1 MASSIPPILIQLQA
15 DISGLKKGLADAQAA
30 IKGVDS
36 SVKTA
41 NTGINNFTN
50 TIKRFGVIAGATF
63 GASQV
68 VSFLKSAAAASTAA
82 EAAQSRLANLLRNT
96 NGATEAQ
103 IVALGEQAKA
113 LEKVGVV
120 SADNITVAQSQ
131 LATFDLTAASIAT
144 LTPAIL
150 NYVTAEKGAA
160 ASADEF
166 KQMTNGLAQAMQGNF
181 ASLTKTGFVLD
192 KATKAQIAHG
202 TEMERAQAVVEV
214 LNSTYAGFNENLRK
228 TSGGAMQVAIND
240 FNNLKQKIGSEL
252 VPTITQFAGTLT
264 SMIIPALTK
273 LVDFLVKNKDTIVD
287 VTKVLLL
294 GVAAFAAYRTA
305 LVVTKTATAAFTVV
319 QTLMKGAELAS
330 IASTNG
336 LAASMLVLN
345 AAMRANP
352 IGVIITGL
360 TLLAA
365 GFVIAWK
372 NSETFRKVIVEV
384 AKAALTAIGFMI
396 RYWGV
401 LAEAIVNIV
410 TGPMKM
416 FLKLLS
422 FISPDAKKA
431 YEGLSDMTKG
441 VGDWFDKAA
450 AKVEGF
456 KSSLDKLKD
465 KKVTVSSVAP
475 GVEDIT
481 GIRTGD
487 EIKIDDKTLKERAK
501 LEKERLKD
509 ISKAMEDAANIQK
522 KMNDVIADSEKKKAE
537 ELKQHTANIIKIT
550 EDFGKKETAL
560 TKKYNEEQAKIRADF
575 TERSLK
581 LKTDATKKEQEI
593 VQKSIDQL
601 RNAFAAGTSF
611 SLTDAFK
618 TDKSTGGLIAQLKNR
633 LTGAKNLQKNAAA
646 LAGKG
651 YTQGFIE
658 EVVKNGPEVGNE
670 MAEAILSASEEA
682 TKELQLLYGEV
693 NDISLNGLNTLA
705 KTMNSG
711 GKLATQALMDE
722 FTAVGV
728 ELKDALAVVNTE
740 LAASLAESTAQYT
753 EDLKTLSSELADALA
768 EEQKSYQDTI
778 NKINESTKEK
788 LDDLKAQLLDTINTL
803 KQLKATQEQIAT
815 AQAVPYTAPSTPL
828 YQYNSLGQTV
838 TTPFDTGAGGKP
850 SVTTTINQNFTSTSV
865 NAQAVTTA
873 TMSAVK
879 YGAAVTVASST
890 ATTKTPVKYSA
901 QQAYLDYRTGER

>member
-15 DISGLKKGLADAQAA
+15 DISGLKKGLADAQSA

-41 NTGINNFTN
+41 STGINNFTS
-50 TIKRFGVIAGATF
+50 TIKKFGVIAASTF
-63 GASQV
+63 GASQI
-68 VSFLKSAAAASTAA
+68 VSFLKSAANASAQA
-82 EAAQSRLANLLRNT
+82 EAAQSRLATLLRNT

-103 IVALGEQAKA
+103 IVALGDQAKA

-192 KATKAQIAHG
+192 KATKAQIANG
-202 TEMERAQAVVEV
+202 TEMERSKAIVEV
-214 LNSTYAGFNENLRK
+214 LNSTYAGFNENLRN
-228 TSGGAMQVAIND
+228 TSQGAMQVAIND

-252 VPTITQFAGTLT
+252 VPVITQFVGTLT
-264 SMIIPALTK
+264 SKVLPALEM
-273 LVDFLVKNKDTIVD
+273 LVNFLVKNKDTIVA
-287 VTKVLLL
+287 VSKVLLL
-294 GVAAFAAYRTA
+294 GVAAYMAYRTA
-305 LVVTKTATAAFTVV
+305 MIVTAATTTAFRVI
-319 QTLMKGAELAS
+319 QTLMKGAQLAS

-345 AAMRANP
+345 AAMKANP
-352 IGVIITGL
+352 IGVIITAL

-372 NSETFRKVIVEV
+372 NSDTFRKVVISV

-410 TGPMKM
+410 TGPMKL

-431 YEGLSDMTKG
+431 YDGLSNMTKG

-450 AKVEGF
+450 TKVEGF
-456 KSSLDKLKD
+456 KSSLDKLQD
-465 KKVTVSSVAP
+465 KKVTVESKVP
-475 GVEDIT
+475 GVVET
-481 GIRTGD
+481 EVRTGN
-487 EIKIDDKTLKERAK
+487 ETTVNEKAVKERAK
-501 LEKERLKD
+501 LEKERLAD
-509 ISKAMEDAANIQK
+509 ITKAMKEAAKIQED
-522 KMNDVIADSEKKKAE
+522 MNKVVAESEKKKAA
-537 ELKQHTANIIKIT
+537 ELKQHTENIIKIT
-550 EDFGKKETAL
+550 QEFGKKETAL
-560 TKKYNEEQAKIRADF
+560 TKQYNEEQAKIRADYAD
-575 TERSLK
+575 RALK
-581 LKTDATKKEQEI
+581 LKLDATRKEQEI
-593 VQKSIDQL
+593 IQKSIDQL

-611 SLTDAFK
+611 NLTDAFK

-633 LTGAKNLQKNAAA
+633 LTGAKELQKNAAA

-651 YTQGFIE
+651 YSQTFIE

-670 MAEAILSASEEA
+670 MAATILAASDDS
-682 TKELQLLYGEV
+682 TKELQQLYKEV
-693 NDISLNGLNTLA
+693 DSISISGLDTLA
-705 KTMNSG
+705 KTMNAG
-711 GKLATQALMDE
+711 GTLATKALMDE
-722 FTAVGV
+722 FSAVGS
-728 ELKDALAVVNTE
+728 ELKVALAEVNVQLTSA
-740 LAASLAESTAQYT
+740 LTESTTQYT
-753 EDLKTLSSELADALA
+753 ENLATLHAELADALLV
-768 EEQKSYQDTI
+768 EQKSYKDAI
-778 NKINESTKEK
+778 DKINDDTKEK
-788 LDDLKAQLLDTINTL
+788 LDELKSNLLDTMATL
-803 KQLKATQEQIAT
+803 ISLKATQAQLAT
-815 AQAVPYTAPSTPL
+815 AQAVPYVAPAQPL
-828 YQYNSLGQTV
+828 YKYNSPGGTI
-838 TTPFDTGAGGKP
+838 TTPFDTGAGGP
-850 SVTTTINQNFTSTSV
+850 TTVTNINQNFTSTSV

-890 ATTKTPVKYSA
+890 ATVKMPVTQ
-901 QQAYLDYRTGER
+901 QQAYRDYRAGER

>member
-15 DISGLKKGLADAQAA
+15 DISGLKKGLADAQSA

-41 NTGINNFTN
+41 NTGINNFTS
-50 TIKRFGVIAGATF
+50 TIKKFGVIAASTF

-68 VSFLKSAAAASTAA
+68 VSFLRSAANASAQA
-82 EAAQSRLANLLRNT
+82 EAAQARLATLLRNT

-103 IVALGEQAKA
+103 IVALGDQAKA

-166 KQMTNGLAQAMQGNF
+166 RQMTNGLAQAMQGNF

-192 KATKAQIAHG
+192 KATKAQIANG
-202 TEMERAQAVVEV
+202 TEMERSRAIVEV
-214 LNSTYAGFNENLRK
+214 LNSTYNGFNENLRK
-228 TSGGAMQVAIND
+228 TSQGAMQVAIND

-252 VPTITQFAGTLT
+252 VPVITQFVGTLT
-264 SMIIPALTK
+264 SKVLPALET
-273 LVDFLVKNKDTIVD
+273 LVNFLVKNKETIAAVS
-287 VTKVLLL
+287 KVLLL
-294 GVAAFAAYRTA
+294 GVAAYLAYRTA
-305 LVVTKTATAAFTVV
+305 IIVTAATTTAFTVIT
-319 QTLMKGAELAS
+319 TLLKGAQLAS

-352 IGVIITGL
+352 IGVIVTAL

-372 NSETFRKVIVEV
+372 NSDTFRKVIISV

-422 FISPDAKKA
+422 FISPEAKKA
-431 YEGLSDMTKG
+431 YNGLSDMTKG

-450 AKVEGF
+450 SKVEGF
-456 KSSLDKLKD
+456 KSSLDKLQD
-465 KKVTVSSVAP
+465 KKVSVESVVPKVAE
-475 GVEDIT
+475 GEV
-481 GIRTGD
+481 RTGD
-487 EIKIDDKTLKERAK
+487 EVVVSDKVLKERAK

-509 ISKAMEDAANIQK
+509 ITKAMKDAANIQEDINK
-522 KMNDVIADSEKKKAE
+522 VMVESEKKKAD
-537 ELKQHTANIIKIT
+537 ELKQHTATIIKIT
-550 EDFGKKETAL
+550 EEFGKKETAL
-560 TKKYNEEQAKIRADF
+560 TKQYNEEQAKIRADYAD
-575 TERSLK
+575 RALK
-581 LKTDATKKEQEI
+581 LKLNATRKEQEI
-593 VQKSIDQL
+593 IQKSIDQL
-601 RNAFAAGTSF
+601 RNAFASGTSF
-611 SLTDAFK
+611 NLTDAFK

-633 LTGAKNLQKNAAA
+633 LTGAKELQKNAAA

-651 YTQGFIE
+651 YTQTFIE

-670 MAEAILSASEEA
+670 MAATILAASDEA
-682 TKELQLLYGEV
+682 TKELQQLYTEV
-693 NDISLNGLNTLA
+693 DSISVSGLDTLA
-705 KTMNSG
+705 KTMNAG
-711 GKLATQALMDE
+711 GKLATKSLMDE
-722 FTAVGV
+722 FSAVGV
-728 ELKDALAVVNTE
+728 ELKVALAEVNTQ
-740 LAASLAESTAQYT
+740 LTSALSESTTTYKENLA
-753 EDLKTLSSELADALA
+753 TLHSELADALA
-768 EEQKSYQDTI
+768 EEQKSYKDAI
-778 NKINESTKEK
+778 DKINEDTKEK
-788 LDDLKAQLLDTINTL
+788 LDELKAKLLETINTL
-803 KQLKATQEQIAT
+803 KQLQATQAQLAT
-815 AQAVPYTAPSTPL
+815 AQAIPYVAPVNAVYKTNTP
-828 YQYNSLGQTV
+828 SGTV
-838 TTPFDTGAGGKP
+838 TTPFDTGAGKTT
-850 SVTTTINQNFTSTSV
+850 SVTNINQNFTSTSV

-879 YGAAVTVASST
+879 YGAAVTVASSRPYVQPKLT
-890 ATTKTPVKYSA
+890 VREAE
-901 QQAYLDYRTGER
+901 RMTGRGD

>member
-15 DISGLKKGLADAQAA
+15 DISGLKKGLADAQSA

-41 NTGINNFTN
+41 NTGINNFTS
-50 TIKRFGVIAGATF
+50 TIKKFGVIAASTF
-63 GASQV
+63 GASQI
-68 VSFLKSAAAASTAA
+68 VSFLRSAANASAQA
-82 EAAQSRLANLLRNT
+82 EAAQSRLATLLRNT

-103 IVALGEQAKA
+103 IVALGDQAKA

-192 KATKAQIAHG
+192 KATKAQIANG
-202 TEMERAQAVVEV
+202 TEMERSRAIVEV
-214 LNSTYAGFNENLRK
+214 LNSTYDGFNENLRK
-228 TSGGAMQVAIND
+228 TSQGAMQVAIND

-252 VPTITQFAGTLT
+252 VPVITQFVGTLT
-264 SMIIPALTK
+264 SKVLPALEM
-273 LVDFLVKNKDTIVD
+273 LVNFLVKNKETIAAVS
-287 VTKVLLL
+287 KVLLL
-294 GVAAFAAYRTA
+294 GVAAYLAYRTA
-305 LVVTKTATAAFTVV
+305 IIVTAATTTLFTVV
-319 QTLMKGAELAS
+319 TTLLKGAQLAS

-352 IGVIITGL
+352 IGVIVTAL

-372 NSETFRKVIVEV
+372 NSDTFRKVVISV

-431 YEGLSDMTKG
+431 YDGLSDMTKG

-450 AKVEGF
+450 TKVESF
-456 KSSLDKLKD
+456 KSSLDKLQD
-465 KKVTVSSVAP
+465 KKVAIEATVPKVD
-475 GVEDIT
+475 GTEV
-481 GIRTGD
+481 RTGD
-487 EIKIDDKTLKERAK
+487 EVIISDKTLKEQAK
-501 LEKERLKD
+501 REKERLAD
-509 ISKAMEDAANIQK
+509 ISKAMKEAAKIQDN
-522 KMNDVIADSEKKKAE
+522 MNKVMVESEKKKAD

-550 EDFGKKETAL
+550 QDFGKKETAL
-560 TKKYNEEQAKIRADF
+560 TKQYSEEQAKIRADYAD
-575 TERSLK
+575 RALK
-581 LKTDATKKEQEI
+581 LKLDATRKEQEI
-593 VQKSIDQL
+593 IQKSIDQL
-601 RNAFAAGTSF
+601 RNAFATGTSF
-611 SLTDAFK
+611 NLTDAFK
-618 TDKSTGGLIAQLKNR
+618 SDKSTGGLIAQLKNR
-633 LTGAKNLQKNAAA
+633 LTGAKELQKNAAA

-651 YTQGFIE
+651 YSQTFIE

-670 MAEAILSASEEA
+670 MAATILAASDDA
-682 TKELQLLYGEV
+682 TKELQQLYKEV
-693 NDISLNGLNTLA
+693 DSISISGLDTLA
-705 KTMNSG
+705 KTMNAG
-711 GKLATQALMDE
+711 GTLATKALMDE
-722 FTAVGV
+722 FSTVGS
-728 ELKDALAVVNTE
+728 ELKVALAEVNVQ
-740 LAASLAESTAQYT
+740 LASALTESTTQYT
-753 EDLKTLSSELADALA
+753 ENLATLHAELAEALL
-768 EEQKSYQDTI
+768 EEQNAYKDAI
-778 NKINESTKEK
+778 DKINEDTKEK
-788 LDDLKAQLLDTINTL
+788 LNELKSQLLETINTL
-803 KQLKATQEQIAT
+803 KQLQATQAQLAT
-815 AQAVPYTAPSTPL
+815 AQAIPYVAPVNAVFKTNTP
-828 YQYNSLGQTV
+828 SGTI
-838 TTPFDTGAGGKP
+838 TTPFDTGA
-850 SVTTTINQNFTSTSV
+850 SRSTTVTNINQNFTSTSV

-879 YGAAVTVASST
+879 YGAAVTVA
-890 ATTKTPVKYSA
+890 TTRPYVQPKLTVREA
-901 QQAYLDYRTGER
+901 ERMTGRGD